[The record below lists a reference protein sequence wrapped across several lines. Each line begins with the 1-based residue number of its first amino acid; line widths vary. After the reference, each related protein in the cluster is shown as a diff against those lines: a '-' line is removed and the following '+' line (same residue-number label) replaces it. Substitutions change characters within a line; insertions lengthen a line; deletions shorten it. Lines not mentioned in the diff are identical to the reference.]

1 MAAGTY
7 SSIINA
13 TTGTGTTVD
22 FGYPT
27 ASVMFEILVT
37 GTVTAGTVAMEVS
50 IDGTNWFRPPTSVIQ
65 NFSGATQANPYVLV
79 SNTNALF
86 DIGTVNAPIRYA
98 RGNIVANVTGGATV
112 SVNISGN

>member
-7 SSIINA
+7 NTLLNA
-13 TTGTGTTVD
+13 TSGVGTTVD
-22 FGYPT
+22 FGAPT
-27 ASVMFEILVT
+27 NSVMFEIIAT

-79 SNTNALF
+79 TNTGALF

-98 RGNIVANVTGGATV
+98 RGNITANVTGGATV
-112 SVNISGN
+112 TVNISGN